1 MINAIECE
9 PYLTSDYRA
18 LLKSTDNII
27 KGTEILLKLFPKA
40 KAIIYIE
47 DNKKYAFE
55 LINKKLTNNMS
66 ITTALL
72 KTKYP

>member
-1 MINAIECE
+1 MINAIKCE

-18 LLKSTDNII
+18 LFESTDNIM
-27 KGTEILLKLFPKA
+27 KGTEILLKLFP

>member
-40 KAIIYIE
+40 IIYIE

-66 ITTALL
+66 IHTA
-72 KTKYP
+72 